1 MCNNKNNMKMEKKNF
16 EFRAFTSNGKEIKL
30 GSGNCIY
37 ECTKDEAFGI
47 RLGITIGLLSKY
59 KDPQVTF
66 REV

>member
-1 MCNNKNNMKMEKKNF
+1 MFNNKNNKNMEKKNY
-16 EFRAFTSNGKEIKL
+16 EFKAYDSKWKEIKL

-59 KDPQVTF
+59 KDRQVTF